1 MNENHLITFAL
12 EDNTKVQLE
21 VLEETKI
28 NGNNYLLAV
37 DYEDDTALIL
47 KEMQANGDEVTYA
60 IVENEQEL
68 DAISKVFSELL
79 DDVEFER

>member
-60 IVENEQEL
+60 IVEDEQEL

>member
-47 KEMQANGDEVTYA
+47 KEMQENGDEVTYA
-60 IVENEQEL
+60 IVEDEQEL